1 MRPRQYISQSQINLL
16 ESNEQK
22 YIDQY
27 IYGEKQ
33 RLSRNIVEGSKLAHS
48 LEDDELTGN
57 PLLDL
62 MAVKLPKL
70 DLADKVVEDE
80 NGQKVWYDVEQ
91 KYIKVPVLMD
101 GKEPIPLLAKPD
113 TASVDYSAIKE
124 YKSSVRKWTQKDVD
138 ESSQIT
144 FYCTAIWL
152 KTKKIPEDIELDVVE
167 MKYDEQGRVVPTGNI
182 IPFKTKRTMVDVIKM
197 MIRIKKAWKRI
208 GEISER
214 ELF

>member
-1 MRPRQYISQSQINLL
+1 MRPRQYLSQSQINLL

-22 YIDQY
+22 YIEQY

-62 MAVKLPKL
+62 MAIKLPKL
-70 DLADKVVEDE
+70 DLADKVIEDE
-80 NGQKVWYDVEQ
+80 NGHEVWYEVEQ
-91 KYIKVPVLMD
+91 RFVKVPVLMD

-113 TASVDYSAIKE
+113 TASFDYSAIRE
-124 YKSSVRKWTQKDVD
+124 YKSSVRKWTQKNVD

-152 KTKKIPEDIELDVVE
+152 KTKKIPKDIDLDVVE
-167 MKYDEQGRVVPTGNI
+167 MEYDEQGRVVPTGKI
-182 IPFKTKRTMVDVIKM
+182 LSFKTKRTMVDIIKC
-197 MIRIKKAWKRI
+197 ITKIKKSWKRI
-208 GEISER
+208 GEISEK

>member
-1 MRPRQYISQSQINLL
+1 MRPRQYLSQSQINLL

-33 RLSRNIVEGSKLAHS
+33 RLSRNIIEGSKLAKG
-48 LEDDELTGN
+48 LEDDEFTGN

-62 MAVKLPKL
+62 MAVKLPKF
-70 DLADKVVEDE
+70 DLADKVIEDE
-80 NGQKVWYDVEQ
+80 NGQSVWYDVEQ
-91 KYIKVPVLMD
+91 RFIKVPVLID
-101 GKEPIPLLAKPD
+101 GGEKIPLLAKPD
-113 TASVDYSAIKE
+113 SAKIDYSGILE
-124 YKSSVRKWTQKDVD
+124 YKSSVRKWKQEDVD
-138 ESSQIT
+138 NSSQIT

-152 KTKKIPEDIELDVVE
+152 KTKKIPQDIELDVVE

-182 IPFKTKRTMVDVIKM
+182 FKFKTKRTMVDVIKM
-197 MIRIKKAWKRI
+197 ITRIKSSWRRI